1 MFLKFPLSLRY
12 CASGSF
18 QLVKISV
25 PLSGNKIRLKKENLM
40 PEMTLLGWF
49 HTIVGVGAVLSGFY
63 TLFKY
68 KVISLEEFTG
78 KLYLF
83 LTLIVAGSAL
93 GIYNQGGFGI
103 AHILAVLTLIAL
115 LGGVIMEKAKLFGS
129 FSKYFQ
135 ALGYTSTCLFHMIPA
150 ITDFLRRLPVGD
162 PFVDSFEDPLLI
174 NFQLSLLLIY
184 FIGVG
189 AQMFWLKKYGSR

>member
-1 MFLKFPLSLRY
+1 
-12 CASGSF
+12 
-18 QLVKISV
+18 
-25 PLSGNKIRLKKENLM
+25 M

-49 HTIVGVGAVLSGFY
+49 HTVLGVLAVLSGFY

-68 KVISLEEFTG
+68 KVISLKEDSG
-78 KLYLF
+78 KLYVLV
-83 LTLIVAGSAL
+83 TLVVAGSAL

-115 LGGVIMEKAKLFGS
+115 AGGVLMEKTNLFGS

-135 ALGYTSTCLFHMIPA
+135 ALGYTSTLLFHMIPA

-162 PFVDSFEDPLLI
+162 TFIDSFEDPLLL
-174 NFQLSLLLIY
+174 NFHSAFLLIY
-184 FIGVG
+184 VVILI
-189 AQMFWLKKYGSR
+189 AQMVWLKRSQL

>member
-1 MFLKFPLSLRY
+1 
-12 CASGSF
+12 
-18 QLVKISV
+18 
-25 PLSGNKIRLKKENLM
+25 M
-40 PEMTLLGWF
+40 PEMTFLGWF

-63 TLFKY
+63 TLSKY

-135 ALGYTSTCLFHMIPA
+135 ALGYTSTFLFHMIPA

-162 PFVDSFEDPLLI
+162 PFVDSFEDPLLV

-184 FIGVG
+184 FIGIG
-189 AQMFWLKKYGSR
+189 AQMFWLKKHGSR

>member
-1 MFLKFPLSLRY
+1 
-12 CASGSF
+12 
-18 QLVKISV
+18 
-25 PLSGNKIRLKKENLM
+25 M

-49 HTIVGVGAVLSGFY
+49 HTVIGVGAVLSGFY
-63 TLFKY
+63 TIFKY
-68 KVISLEEFTG
+68 KVISLEELTG

-115 LGGVIMEKAKLFGS
+115 IGGVIMEKVKLFGS

-135 ALGYTSTCLFHMIPA
+135 ALGYTSTLLFHMIPA

-162 PFVDSFEDPLLI
+162 PFVDSLEDPLLI
-174 NFQLSLLLIY
+174 NFQLAFLLIY
-184 FIGVG
+184 FVG
-189 AQMFWLKKYGSR
+189 IAIQMLWLKKT

>member
-1 MFLKFPLSLRY
+1 
-12 CASGSF
+12 
-18 QLVKISV
+18 
-25 PLSGNKIRLKKENLM
+25 
-40 PEMTLLGWF
+40 MTMLGWF
-49 HTIVGVGAVLSGFY
+49 HTVLGVGAVLSGFY
-63 TLFKY
+63 TIFKY

-103 AHILAVLTLIAL
+103 AHILAVLTLVAL
-115 LGGVIMEKAKLFGS
+115 AGGFIMEKIKLFGS

-135 ALGYTSTCLFHMIPA
+135 ALGYTSTLLFHMIPA

-162 PFVDSFEDPLLI
+162 PFVDSLEDPLLI
-174 NFQLSLLLIY
+174 NFQLAFLLIY
-184 FIGVG
+184 FVG
-189 AQMFWLKKYGSR
+189 IAIQMLWLKKT